1 MNSELQKKLEN
12 LKDYLRDLESVAIA
26 YSSGVDST
34 FLLKVAGDVLGNKA
48 IAITVNSS
56 FFPERERSE
65 ASEFCQKNG
74 IKHITATVNV
84 LGIEKVAD
92 NPPDRCYLCKRALFT
107 KMKEIAAEQGIE
119 NLAEGSNLDDEGD
132 YRPGL
137 KAIAELHIESP
148 LRECSFTKEDI
159 RSLSKELGLDTWD
172 KPSYACLASRVP
184 YGEKLTPEKL
194 SMIEKSEDFLTEL
207 GFGQSRVRHHG
218 DVARIELLP
227 QEFDKLMDKEVRE
240 KVYSELNRIGFKYV
254 TLDIRG
260 FRTGSMNEVL
270 QWTKEK

>member
-1 MNSELQKKLEN
+1 MNADLEKKLER
-12 LKDYLRDLESVAIA
+12 LKDYLRKLGSVAIA

-34 FLLKVAGDVLGNKA
+34 FLLKVASHELGDKA

-65 ASEFCQKNG
+65 ASIFCQKNG

-84 LGIEKVAD
+84 LDIEKVAD

-107 KMKEIAAEQGIE
+107 RMKEIATKQGIE

-137 KAIAELHIESP
+137 KAIAELNIKSP

-159 RSLSKELGLDTWD
+159 RLLSKEMGLDTWD

-184 YGEKLTPEKL
+184 YGDKITPEKL
-194 SMIEKSEDFLTEL
+194 SMIERSEDFLTEL

-227 QEFDKLMDKEVRE
+227 WEFDKLMEAEVRE
-240 KVYSELNRIGFKYV
+240 KVYSKLNSIGFKYV

-270 QWTKEK
+270 QWTK